1 MGDRRRKGRRREVNQ
16 VVLLLQMLIANR
28 TTANVHVCPHLRE
41 QYISSS
47 FTLVHLFV
55 DGQVPK
61 PAPKAESISKAKV
74 FVKLHSLFDVC
85 QSISKYHYVAGP
97 LN

>member
-28 TTANVHVCPHLRE
+28 TTANVHACPHLRE

-47 FTLVHLFV
+47 FILIHLFV

-61 PAPKAESISKAKV
+61 PATKAGSISK
-74 FVKLHSLFDVC
+74 
-85 QSISKYHYVAGP
+85 
-97 LN
+97 N